1 MSPFTGLAS
10 LSVVGLPVGVTAQFT
25 PAATISLA
33 QTGTLTLNATA
44 TAAPGNYNLTVKAD
58 TSEGGVP
65 RSKIVPLT
73 LTVQSSA
80 GVAGVKGRFV
90 TPEGAGIAGVIVRAD
105 INPTTQLQT
114 TTDASG
120 NFTLTGLPPG
130 LVTLRLDA
138 TPANPLYPIWP
149 YTVPITAA
157 QLNVLP
163 E

>member
-90 TPEGAGIAGVIVRAD
+90 TPV
-105 INPTTQLQT
+105 
-114 TTDASG
+114 
-120 NFTLTGLPPG
+120 
-130 LVTLRLDA
+130 
-138 TPANPLYPIWP
+138 
-149 YTVPITAA
+149 
-157 QLNVLP
+157 
-163 E
+163 